1 MSANIL
7 IKLFKLEY
15 YFDKPLEEFELP
27 YSELIGRTYSKL
39 PVIRC
44 FGSSPSGQKICA
56 HIHGVLP
63 YLFIEDRS
71 IASCLDGTELRNN
84 LRTFVRRVEMVLSI
98 YGFRDSDSTFLKIYL
113 TDPADVPLLAESLL
127 SGAVLGFPVQPF
139 EVHIPYLL
147 QFCADYN
154 LQGMNYLEATA
165 FRVRGIKTKKTLPI
179 SDPSNPLTFIMSQD
193 GSIGPRTNAHR
204 QTSTDVEVDISAC
217 DILNRLELWKDAE
230 GLNGGLDFLW
240 TEERMRREALMKTGI
255 INETSLEMP
264 SVDDLLPL
272 AKLSPSHLESSQY
285 VESTPGQSRGLSQQ
299 TLTELCKLAE
309 TTEEYDACLPSSFA
323 SSISA
328 FLNASSATLH
338 NILGSLPFWSGL
350 STSPINTALKS
361 SNDVELY
368 VNSEAVTLKKELS
381 CWETHGLN
389 KVKVESHQALMEIKG
404 YNLAQ
409 DATFNWLPSAHQ
421 SKSEEDLEAALLD
434 SAKAS
439 VSTLL
444 YPNEVSGIDGNGMM
458 ENAEEQDDDDLF
470 ASILDSSV
478 TSEPRDEKVE
488 HNENED
494 LFPSFIENLVENSTE
509 SESTSAI
516 GAPTSL
522 RLPQVDG
529 VDDARDKR
537 VNQRPRKRRLGLH
550 LTHRHLATLATTNSA
565 FSTECTSFSAPHST
579 SIIDA
584 PKVNLSTPSPPLSPP
599 RLSTPLRKRRSYMTY
614 IFDNDDSRDE
624 EDIDSSIVLRFP
636 PEATQVLEDEE
647 KKEVIKPLP
656 CHLGDTNFAFHSSVY
671 LTLRDPPAPPSY
683 SQVEV
688 EMSLHKMKP
697 PQPNTVS
704 PPLVTKPEID
714 LSASLSILWSQ
725 EQQQKKMESCS
736 GNPRILPPLSSSS
749 SNPIEVLCHTRRQT
763 GSPITI
769 QRTSQAI
776 SISSLGGFFV
786 PDPQFD
792 HIVAASLAF
801 ASPSVSSTFLLV
813 VVEPQKPSIPPPI
826 PHQRSTLPALVI
838 CSNEIDLFNW
848 IVYLLQSFDP
858 DILLGYDVE
867 RWSWNYVVQRAAR
880 VGRTGFLRDISR
892 LAPELLN
899 CPFCL
904 GCMSKCS
911 SLLPG
916 DRLVVSTVS
925 SSCSCDANVGD
936 PRTRLSFSA
945 WPCEPGRGRSDAPFA
960 CPGRLVFSL
969 WHLLKYEVS
978 LHEYSFE
985 TVVLHV
991 LKKRIPKFTQGQLSD
1006 WMDDVRNATR
1016 WQALLYVALRSET
1029 NLTLLKHLDLV
1040 ARTSEFARVF
1050 GIEFFHVLSRGSQY
1064 RVESLLLRT
1073 ARRLNFL
1080 LPSPS
1085 PPQRAHQRAPQAI
1098 PLTLE
1103 PYSGLHADAPV
1114 VVLDFQSLYPS
1125 VAIAHNYCFSTAIGR
1140 LRVLQPHGAFEFGC
1154 LTHSISAE
1162 TLKVGFQSDHFPFK
1176 RQSSDSTIYSQ
1187 KLANRVTVSPNGV
1200 VFVRPEVYRGVLPR
1214 LWRGLLSSRLMVKDS
1229 LNIYAQHSESL
1240 KQLLDAR
1247 QLGLKLIAN
1256 VVYGYTAASFSGRM
1270 PCVEVGDSIV
1280 HKGRECLERAI
1291 RLVEGDAA
1299 CQMPWAGSKVI
1310 YGDTDSLF
1318 VKLPSSVD
1326 KKTAF
1331 ELGQR
1336 IADAV
1341 TASNPAPIKLKLEK
1355 VYYPCLL
1362 ESKKRYVGYAYES
1375 PSQTEPKFDA
1385 KGIETV
1391 RRDHAPFVGTLQF
1404 SSTLT
1409 LADVLPK
1416 VEPKVRACVRALAR
1430 DLSAGKV
1437 PLSACLLTRPYHGPE
1452 AYRPG
1457 VCAPALQVTRRL
1469 KSVDPAREPSVG
1481 ERVAYYLASPTTP
1494 NSPLIGCVKAVEEA
1508 QHYDIQPPLHL
1519 VFYIDH
1525 QLLPPLRR
1533 IGDLLGWRVDSW
1545 LSDIPRC
1552 VVRFKEIEK
1561 VEDLIQHESPGSRR
1575 GRRRWI
1581 GQQGASAMLHEF
1593 LSVRRCCLACGGDG
1607 GVTNGSI
1614 CCASCLSLD
1623 PLIST
1628 KALVRHGIELK
1639 TVQAN
1644 LKQSIDLCDACVTV
1658 SNSSNRRQP
1667 CGIRS
1672 TPLPSQAC
1680 VNIGCPNF
1688 QTRRELLIH
1697 LRRLQ
1702 RTITEGFNA

>member
-1 MSANIL
+1 MAANLL

-15 YFDKPLEEFELP
+15 YFDKPLREFELP
-27 YSELIGRTYSKL
+27 YSELIGRTYSRL

-63 YLFIEDRS
+63 YLFIEDQS

-84 LRTFVRRVEMVLSI
+84 LRSFVRRIEMVLSSRLGSSCDGKDFI
-98 YGFRDSDSTFLKIYL
+98 YDVQPLSARQIDIYL
-113 TDPADVPLLAESLL
+113 TDPADVSTLAELLL

-147 QFCADYN
+147 QFCTDYN

-165 FRVRGIKTKKTLPI
+165 FRVRGIKTRKTFPNNN
-179 SDPSNPLTFIMSQD
+179 PSNPLTFIMSQE
-193 GSIGPRTNAHR
+193 GSFGPRATANR

-217 DILNRLELWKDAE
+217 DILNRLDLCE
-230 GLNGGLDFLW
+230 GTESLNAGLDFLW
-240 TEERMRREALMKTGI
+240 TEERMRREALARIGI
-255 INETSLEMP
+255 INETSAEMP
-264 SVDDLLPL
+264 SVDNLLPL
-272 AKLSPSHLESSQY
+272 ASRPGAIPLANELDQIGEFNRLVQELSSSQSGSSQY
-285 VESTPGQSRGLSQQ
+285 IGSTPGQTRGLSQQ
-299 TLTELCKLAE
+299 TLSELCKLAE
-309 TTEEYDACLPSSFA
+309 TSEEYDACLPSSFV
-323 SSISA
+323 SSLSA
-328 FLNASSATLH
+328 FLNSSQSVSKA
-338 NILGSLPFWSGL
+338 
-350 STSPINTALKS
+350 K
-361 SNDVELY
+361 
-368 VNSEAVTLKKELS
+368 
-381 CWETHGLN
+381 
-389 KVKVESHQALMEIKG
+389 
-404 YNLAQ
+404 
-409 DATFNWLPSAHQ
+409 FNWLPSTHQ
-421 SKSEEDLEAALLD
+421 LKSEEDLEAALLD
-434 SAKAS
+434 SARAS
-439 VSTLL
+439 VSMLL
-444 YPNEVSGIDGNGMM
+444 YPDEVSGIDGNGMV
-458 ENAEEQDDDDLF
+458 ESAEEQSDDDLF

-478 TSEPRDEKVE
+478 ISEPKDKEE
-488 HNENED
+488 GHSDNED

-509 SESTSAI
+509 SESNLAI
-516 GAPTSL
+516 EASTSL
-522 RLPQVDG
+522 HLPQVDG
-529 VDDARDKR
+529 IDDARDRR

-550 LTHRHLATLATTNSA
+550 LTPRHLAALETTHSL
-565 FSTECTSFSAPHST
+565 FSTKDTSLSASHSS
-579 SIIDA
+579 SIDNA
-584 PKVNLSTPSPPLSPP
+584 PKVNLDTPPLPP
-599 RLSTPLRKRRSYMTY
+599 PKVSTPLRKQRCHMTY
-614 IFDNDDSRDE
+614 IFDSDDSRTE
-624 EDIDSSIVLRFP
+624 EDIDSSLVLRFP
-636 PEATQVLEDEE
+636 PEATQILEDEE
-647 KKEVIKPLP
+647 RKEEALKPLP
-656 CHLGDTNFAFHSSVY
+656 CYLGDTDFALHSSVY

-683 SQVEV
+683 SQVEA
-688 EMSLHKMKP
+688 EMSLHKKNP
-697 PQPNTVS
+697 PQTKTVS
-704 PPLVTKPEID
+704 SPSATRREID
-714 LSASLSILWSQ
+714 LSTSLSALWSQ
-725 EQQQKKMESCS
+725 EQQQKRMETCS
-736 GNPRILPPLSSSS
+736 DKSRILSPLSSSS
-749 SNPIEVLCHTRRQT
+749 SNPIRRRTFLPVQENHCTLASLEVLCHTRRQT
-763 GSPITI
+763 GSPTTI
-769 QRTSQAI
+769 QRTNQAI

-792 HIVAASLAF
+792 HIVAASF
-801 ASPSVSSTFLLV
+801 TFSSSSASPTFLLV
-813 VVEPQKPSIPPPI
+813 VVEPQKASIPLPI
-826 PHQRSTLPALVI
+826 PHQRSTLPALII
-838 CSNEIDLFNW
+838 CNNEIDLLNW
-848 IVYLLQSFDP
+848 LVYLLQSFDP
-858 DILLGYDVE
+858 DILIGYDVE

-880 VGRTGFLRDISR
+880 IGRVGFLRDISR
-892 LAPELLN
+892 LAPERLN

-904 GCMSKCS
+904 DRMSKCS
-911 SLLPG
+911 NLLPG
-916 DRLVVSTVS
+916 DRLVASTVS
-925 SSCSCDANVGD
+925 SSCSCDASAGRS
-936 PRTRLSFSA
+936 RTRLAFSA

-991 LKKRIPKFTQGQLSD
+991 LKKRVPKFTQGQLSD
-1006 WMDDVRNATR
+1006 WMDDVRGSTK
-1016 WQALLYVALRSET
+1016 WQALLYVTLRSET
-1029 NLTLLKHLDLV
+1029 NLALLKHLDLV

-1140 LRVLQPHGAFEFGC
+1140 LRVLQPHEAFEFGC
-1154 LTHSISAE
+1154 LTHSISKK
-1162 TLKVGFQSDHFPFK
+1162 TLK
-1176 RQSSDSTIYSQ
+1176 
-1187 KLANRVTVSPNGV
+1187 KLANSVTVSPNGV

-1229 LNIYAQHSESL
+1229 LKIYAQHSESL

-1256 VVYGYTAASFSGRM
+1256 VMYGYTAASFSGRM

-1291 RLVEGDAA
+1291 RLVEGDTA
-1299 CQMPWAGSKVI
+1299 CQMPWSGSKVI

-1318 VKLPSSVD
+1318 VKLPPVD

-1331 ELGQR
+1331 ELGQQ

-1362 ESKKRYVGYAYES
+1362 ETKKRYVGYAYES
-1375 PSQTEPKFDA
+1375 PGQTEPKFDA

-1391 RRDHAPFVGTLQF
+1391 RRDHAPFVGTILE
-1404 SSTLT
+1404 STIRQIFD
-1409 LADVLPK
+1409 AFQWNDSPSDVLPN
-1416 VEPKVRACVRALAR
+1416 VEPKVRGCVRALAR
-1430 DLSAGKV
+1430 DLGAGKV
-1437 PLSACLLTRPYHGPE
+1437 PLSDCLLTRPYRGPE

-1457 VCAPALQVTRRL
+1457 ACAPALQVTRRL

-1481 ERVAYYLASPTTP
+1481 ERVAYYLASPPTP
-1494 NSPLIGCVKAVEEA
+1494 NSPLISCVKAMEEA
-1508 QHYDIQPPLHL
+1508 QHCNIQPPLHL
-1519 VFYIDH
+1519 TFYIDH

-1561 VEDLIQHESPGSRR
+1561 VDDLIQHESPGSRR

-1581 GQQGASAMLHEF
+1581 GQQGASAMLYEF
-1593 LSVRRCCLACGGDG
+1593 LSMQRCCLACGRDS
-1607 GVTNGSI
+1607 GVANGSI

-1644 LKQSIDLCDACVTV
+1644 LQQSMDLCDACVTV
-1658 SNSSNRRQP
+1658 SNCSNRRQP
-1667 CGIRS
+1667 RRIRS
-1672 TPLPSQAC
+1672 TLSPSQVC

-1688 QTRRELLIH
+1688 QSRRELLVH

-1702 RTITEGFNA
+1702 RAITEGFNG